1 MLRRL
6 LDALLDCAVVSF
18 ALWTLLYCLG
28 LATQWSLFP
37 SGWLW
42 LAATAALVAWQVVA
56 VWRSQYELDDDLDRP
71 EPVAVDRVRRAAPG
85 ALLVAGLVGTAV
97 AAVGGVVW
105 TAGTFRFTWLAT
117 VAATACLLLWSYL
130 NGRYQAPTADAWT
143 RAKEEHGS
151 AWDDAVVLGVL
162 ALTTVASLFIH
173 LADTDDPYYVNRSVW
188 VAEHGNAATLD
199 TMFSPEVLN
208 SPYGGGVPIASIES
222 LFGVIAHM
230 TGLHAGTVT
239 YLVATPVF
247 TALSV
252 WAIWRL
258 VRRWAPRRAV
268 WVLVAAIAFL
278 MLSGDSML
286 GNFWIVRMWQGK
298 VMAVTFLMPLIWA
311 YLTALHDADR
321 LGDRR
326 QRNRTLALLL
336 ASGVAFFG
344 FTPTAVVWGPVMF
357 GVVVLVAALVR
368 SRTLLLGG
376 GLMVVGPV
384 VSGLAVIAF
393 STDVGGEDPTALPAR
408 ASFVRMLGEV
418 GPMVALALVALAA
431 APLLARRGAAGALA
445 GASALV
451 GVLVYAPGVL
461 DLINAVTGSGPILWR
476 MLYVAPVPVLVGLL
490 VALPWAKGDRPR
502 TTEAEADEPNG
513 VRGDV
518 RSDERSDTL
527 RRAGALAGL
536 AAVVVGF
543 ALGGRPVWSY
553 TGHGGPVTVS
563 ERPEWKLDTEA
574 LADVELLA
582 DRDLSGTV
590 LLPPRWMKVLTMYT
604 TEAFPV
610 VPREWFIQNMEEPLA
625 STQARRMLYEV
636 ADGKGPFPSEGNV
649 AKALEQLEVTLA
661 CVGQAKDADRVVEI
675 YAAAGYRNQET
686 IGSLTCLWSVPGR
699 S

>member
-1 MLRRL
+1 VLRRL

-42 LAATAALVAWQVVA
+42 LGATVALVAWQVVA
-56 VWRSQYELDDDLDRP
+56 VWRSHYRLDEVRDAVEEP
-71 EPVAVDRVRRAAPG
+71 HPAPVARRAAPQ
-85 ALLVAGLVGTAV
+85 ALLVAGLVATAV

-105 TAGTFRFTWLAT
+105 TTGTFRFTWLAT

-130 NGRYQAPTADAWT
+130 HGRYEPRIPDEWT
-143 RAKEEHGS
+143 RAREEHGN
-151 AWDDAVVLGVL
+151 AWDDVVVLAVM
-162 ALTTVASLFIH
+162 AVTVVASLFVH

-199 TMFSPEVLN
+199 TMFTAEVLN

-222 LFGVIAHM
+222 LLGVIAHM
-230 TGLHAGTVT
+230 TGLRAGTVT

-258 VRRWAPRRAV
+258 VRRWAPRRTV
-268 WVLVAAIAFL
+268 WVLLAAIAFL

-311 YLTALHDADR
+311 YLTEVHDADR

-326 QRNRTLALLL
+326 ARLRTLALLL

-344 FTPTAVVWGPVMF
+344 FTPTAVVWAPVMF
-357 GVVVLVAALVR
+357 GVVVLAAAAVR

-376 GLMVVGPV
+376 GLMVVGPI
-384 VSGLAVIAF
+384 VSGLAVVAF
-393 STDVGGEDPTALPAR
+393 STGVGGENPTPLSAR
-408 ASFVRMLGEV
+408 ASLVRMLGEV
-418 GPMVALALVALAA
+418 GPMVALALVALAV
-431 APLLARRGAAGALA
+431 APLLARRGAAGVLA
-445 GASALV
+445 GGSALV
-451 GVLVYAPGVL
+451 GMLVYAPGVL

-476 MLYVAPVPVLVGLL
+476 MLYVAPVPVLAGLL
-490 VALPWAKGDRPR
+490 VALPWAKADRP
-502 TTEAEADEPNG
+502 ASAD
-513 VRGDV
+513 
-518 RSDERSDTL
+518 DEDGRARRL
-527 RRAGALAGL
+527 QRAGAIAGL
-536 AAVVVGF
+536 GAVVVGF
-543 ALGGRPVWSY
+543 ALGGRPVWSH

-574 LADVELLA
+574 LADVEILA
-582 DRDLSGTV
+582 ERDLSGTV
-590 LLPPRWMKVLTMYT
+590 LLPPRRMKVLTMYT

-610 VPREWFIQNMEEPLA
+610 VPREWFIQNMEEPEA
-625 STQARRMLYEV
+625 SNDARRLLYEV
-636 ADGKGPFPSEGNV
+636 ADGVGPFPSEGNV
-649 AKALEQLEVTLA
+649 QRALEQLDVTMA
-661 CVGQAKDADRVVEI
+661 CVGRTTEDAERVVEI
-675 YAAAGYRNQET
+675 YRAAGYRDQEKV
-686 IGSLTCLWSVPGR
+686 GSLTCLSAAEGG
-699 S
+699 

>member
-6 LDALLDCAVVSF
+6 LDALVDCAVVSF

-28 LATQWSLFP
+28 VATQWSLFP

-42 LAATAALVAWQVVA
+42 LAATVALVVWQVAGVVRGSDVVA
-56 VWRSQYELDDDLDRP
+56 GTDGGTTT
-71 EPVAVDRVRRAAPG
+71 AAATRRAHVPQ
-85 ALLVAGLVGTAV
+85 ALLVAGLVATVV

-105 TAGTFRFTWLAT
+105 STGTFRFTWLAT

-130 NGRYQAPTADAWT
+130 HGRYAPAASD
-143 RAKEEHGS
+143 S
-151 AWDDAVVLGVL
+151 ASEWEPAAPASIRDDLVVLGVL
-162 ALTTVASLFIH
+162 ALTVVASLFIH

-199 TMFSPEVLN
+199 TMFTPEVLN

-222 LFGVIAHM
+222 FLGVIAHM
-230 TGLHAGTVT
+230 TGLRAGTVT

-268 WVLVAAIAFL
+268 WVLLVAIAFL

-311 YLTALHDADR
+311 YLTELHDAER

-326 QRNRTLALLL
+326 LRIRSLALLL
-336 ASGVAFFG
+336 ASGIAFFG

-357 GVVVLVAALVR
+357 GVVVLAAAAVR

-376 GLMVVGPV
+376 GLMVLGPIL
-384 VSGLAVIAF
+384 SGLAVIAF
-393 STDVGGEDPTALPAR
+393 SVEEVGGEDPTLLSAR
-408 ASFVRMLGEV
+408 ASLVRMLGEA
-418 GPMVALALVALAA
+418 PLMVALALVALAV
-431 APLLARRGAAGALA
+431 APLLARKGVAGVLA

-490 VALPWAKGDRPR
+490 VALPWAKRDRQPPD
-502 TTEAEADEPNG
+502 TAADE
-513 VRGDV
+513 R
-518 RSDERSDTL
+518 RSTL
-527 RRAGALAGL
+527 QRAGALAGL
-536 AAVVVGF
+536 AAVAAGFVG
-543 ALGGRPVWSY
+543 GNPVWAH

-563 ERPEWKLDTEA
+563 DRPEWKLDLEA
-574 LADVELLA
+574 LDDVELLA
-582 DRDLSGTV
+582 ERDISGTV
-590 LLPPRWMKVLTMYT
+590 LLPPRRMKVLTMYT
-604 TEAFPV
+604 TKAFPV
-610 VPREWFIQNMEEPLA
+610 VPREWFIENMREPRA
-625 STQARRMLYEV
+625 STEARRMLFKV
-636 ADGKGPFPSEGNV
+636 AGGEGPFPSEGNV
-649 AKALEQLEVTLA
+649 GKALDQLEVTLA
-661 CVGQAKDADRVVEI
+661 CVGESEDAKRVVEL
-675 YAAAGYRNQET
+675 YEAAGFQDRER
-686 IGSLTCLWSVPGR
+686 IGSLTCLWRPSEG

>member
-1 MLRRL
+1 VLRRI

-42 LAATAALVAWQVVA
+42 LVATLALVIWQVVS
-56 VWRSQYELDDDLDRP
+56 VWRTQYALDEGGEGP
-71 EPVAVDRVRRAAPG
+71 PATPVTPRRVAPP
-85 ALLVAGLVGTAV
+85 ALLVAGLVATVV
-97 AAVGGVVW
+97 AAMGGVVW
-105 TAGTFRFTWLAT
+105 TTGTFRFTWLAT

-130 NGRYQAPTADAWT
+130 HGRHEPQVPDEWT
-143 RAKEEHGS
+143 RVKEEHGS
-151 AWDDAVVLGVL
+151 AWDDLVVLGVM
-162 ALTTVASLFIH
+162 AVSVVASLFVH
-173 LADTDDPYYVNRSVW
+173 LADTDDPYYLNRSVW
-188 VAEHGNAATLD
+188 VAERGNAARLD
-199 TMFSPEVLN
+199 TMFTPEVLN

-222 LFGVIAHM
+222 LLGVIAHM
-230 TGLHAGTVT
+230 TGLRAGTVT

-268 WVLVAAIAFL
+268 WVLVVAIAFL

-311 YLTALHDADR
+311 YLTEVHDAGR
-321 LGDRR
+321 VGDRR
-326 QRNRTLALLL
+326 LRTRTQVLLL

-344 FTPTAVVWGPVMF
+344 FTPTAVVWGPVML
-357 GVVVLVAALVR
+357 GVVVLAAAAVR
-368 SRTLLLGG
+368 SRTLLVGG
-376 GLMVVGPV
+376 ALMVIGPI

-393 STDVGGEDPTALPAR
+393 STGVGGEDPTPLSAR
-408 ASFVRMLGEV
+408 ASFVRVLGEA
-418 GPMVALALVALAA
+418 PLMVALALVALAVS
-431 APLLARRGAAGALA
+431 PLLARRGAAAVLA
-445 GASALV
+445 GGSALV

-490 VALPWAKGDRPR
+490 VALPWAERDRPR
-502 TTEAEADEPNG
+502 GG
-513 VRGDV
+513 VV
-518 RSDERSDTL
+518 EDERPAKL
-527 RRAGALAGL
+527 QRAGALAGL

-543 ALGGRPVWSY
+543 VGGNPVWAH

-563 ERPEWKLDTEA
+563 DRPEWKLDLEA
-574 LADVELLA
+574 LADVEVLA
-582 DRDLSGTV
+582 ERDISGTV

-610 VPREWFIQNMEEPLA
+610 VPREWFIQNMDEPRA
-625 STQARRMLYEV
+625 STEARRLLFNV
-636 ADGKGPFPSEGNV
+636 AGGEGPFPSEGNV
-649 AKALEQLEVTLA
+649 RRALEQLDVTLA
-661 CVGQAKDADRVVEI
+661 CVGESQDAERVVEL
-675 YAAAGYRNQET
+675 YEAAGFRDTEKV
-686 IGSLTCLWSVPGR
+686 GSLTCLRAPSG
-699 S
+699 SAS

>member
-1 MLRRL
+1 VLRRL

-28 LATQWSLFP
+28 LPTQWSLFP

-42 LAATAALVAWQVVA
+42 LVATVALVVWQVAGVWRDRAVGTTAGTAAGTATRTGS
-56 VWRSQYELDDDLDRP
+56 RS
-71 EPVAVDRVRRAAPG
+71 VRRAAPS
-85 ALLVAGLVGTAV
+85 ALLLAGLVATAV
-97 AAVGGVVW
+97 AAVGGIVW
-105 TAGTFRFTWLAT
+105 TSGTFRVTWLAT

-130 NGRYQAPTADAWT
+130 DGRYQPDASISAEPGRSST
-143 RAKEEHGS
+143 R
-151 AWDDAVVLGVL
+151 DDLVVLGVM
-162 ALTTVASLFIH
+162 ALTVVASLFIH

-199 TMFSPEVLN
+199 TMFTPEVLN

-222 LFGVIAHM
+222 LLGVIAHM
-230 TGLHAGTVT
+230 TGLRAGTVT
-239 YLVATPVF
+239 YLVATPLF

-268 WVLVAAIAFL
+268 WVLVVAIAFL

-311 YLTALHDADR
+311 YLTEVHDADR
-321 LGDRR
+321 KLRV
-326 QRNRTLALLL
+326 RTLALLL

-357 GVVVLVAALVR
+357 GVVVLAAAAVR
-368 SRTLLLGG
+368 SRTLLVGG
-376 GLMVVGPV
+376 ALMVLGPI

-393 STDVGGEDPTALPAR
+393 STSVGGEDPTALSAR
-408 ASFVRMLGEV
+408 ASFVRMLGEST
-418 GPMVALALVALAA
+418 PMVALALVALAL
-431 APLLARRGAAGALA
+431 APLLARRGVAGVLA

-451 GVLVYAPGVL
+451 AVLVYAPGLL

-490 VALPWAKGDRPR
+490 VALPWAKGERPPPVG
-502 TTEAEADEPNG
+502 AEGE
-513 VRGDV
+513 R
-518 RSDERSDTL
+518 RSTL
-527 RRAGALAGL
+527 VRAGALVGL

-543 ALGGRPVWSY
+543 VGGNPVWAH

-563 ERPEWKLDTEA
+563 SRPEWKLDLES
-574 LADVELLA
+574 LDDVEILA
-582 DRDLSGTV
+582 ERDIHGTV
-590 LLPPRWMKVLTMYT
+590 LLPPRRMKVLTMYT
-604 TEAFPV
+604 TKAFPV
-610 VPREWFIQNMEEPLA
+610 VPREWFIQNMEEPRA
-625 STQARRMLYEV
+625 STAARRMLYDV
-636 ADGKGPFPSEGNV
+636 AGGVGPFPSEGNV
-649 AKALEQLEVTLA
+649 AKALDQLDVTLA
-661 CVGQAKDADRVVEI
+661 CVGQSEDAKRVVEI
-675 YAAAGYRNQET
+675 YEAAGYGDKET
-686 IGSLTCLWSVPGR
+686 IGSLTCLRAPSDTA

>member
-42 LAATAALVAWQVVA
+42 LAATVVLVVWQVA
-56 VWRSQYELDDDLDRP
+56 SVWRTQFTLSEPRDGT
-71 EPVAVDRVRRAAPG
+71 EPVHAPLLRRAAPQ
-85 ALLVAGLVGTAV
+85 ALLVAGLVATGV

-105 TAGTFRFTWLAT
+105 TTGTFRLTWLAT
-117 VAATACLLLWSYL
+117 VAAIACLLLWSYL
-130 NGRYQAPTADAWT
+130 HGRYEPQSTDEWS
-143 RAKEEHGS
+143 RVKEEHGNG
-151 AWDDAVVLGVL
+151 WDDAVVLGVM
-162 ALTTVASLFIH
+162 AVTTVASLFIH

-199 TMFSPEVLN
+199 TMFSPELLN

-222 LFGVIAHM
+222 LLGVIAHM
-230 TGLHAGTVT
+230 TGLRAGTVT

-258 VRRWAPRRAV
+258 ARRWAPRRAV

-298 VMAVTFLMPLIWA
+298 VMAVTFLMPLIWV
-311 YLTALHDADR
+311 YLTRLHDADR
-321 LGDRR
+321 QGDRSL
-326 QRNRTLALLL
+326 RNRTLVLLL

-357 GVVVLVAALVR
+357 GVVVLAAAAVR

-384 VSGLAVIAF
+384 LSGLAVIAF
-393 STDVGGEDPTALPAR
+393 SAEKVGGADPTPLSAR

-418 GPMVALALVALAA
+418 GPMVALALVALAL
-431 APLLARRGAAGALA
+431 APLLARRGVAGALA

-451 GVLVYAPGVL
+451 GVLCYAPGVL

-490 VALPWAKGDRPR
+490 VALPWAKDDRHDPV
-502 TTEAEADEPNG
+502 TTGEDGRAD
-513 VRGDV
+513 
-518 RSDERSDTL
+518 SL

-543 ALGGRPVWSY
+543 ALGGRPVWSH

-582 DRDLSGTV
+582 ERDLSGTV
-590 LLPPRWMKVLTMYT
+590 LLPPRRMKVLTMYT

-610 VPREWFIQNMEEPLA
+610 VPREWFIENMEEPLA

-636 ADGKGPFPSEGNV
+636 ADGEGPFPSEGNV
-649 AKALEQLEVTLA
+649 RKALEQLDVTLA
-661 CVGQAKDADRVVEI
+661 CVGDSEDAKRVVEL
-675 YAAAGYRNQET
+675 YRAAGYRNPEKV
-686 IGSLTCLWSVPGR
+686 GSLTCLWAQGGR
-699 S
+699 

>member
-1 MLRRL
+1 VLRRL

-18 ALWTLLYCLG
+18 AFWTLLYCLG

-42 LAATAALVAWQVVA
+42 LLVTVALVVWQVSS
-56 VWRSQYELDDDLDRP
+56 VWRDRLRLSDEDEGAAP
-71 EPVAVDRVRRAAPG
+71 APALVRRRAAPA
-85 ALLVAGLVGTAV
+85 ALLVAGLVSTVV
-97 AAVGGVVW
+97 AAVGGLVW
-105 TAGTFRFTWLAT
+105 SPGTFRFTWLAT
-117 VAATACLLLWSYL
+117 VLAIACLLLWSYL
-130 NGRYQAPTADAWT
+130 AGRHEHVAQDEWT
-143 RAKEEHGS
+143 RAKEEHGNG
-151 AWDDAVVLGVL
+151 WDDVVVLAVM
-162 ALTTVASLFIH
+162 ALSVVASLFVH

-222 LFGVIAHM
+222 LLGVIAHM
-230 TGLHAGTVT
+230 TGLRAGTVT

-268 WVLVAAIAFL
+268 WVFLAAIAFL
-278 MLSGDSML
+278 MLSGDSMM

-311 YLTALHDADR
+311 YLTELHDADR
-321 LGDRR
+321 YRDKVVRI
-326 QRNRTLALLL
+326 RTLALLL

-357 GVVVLVAALVR
+357 GIVVLAAAAVR

-384 VSGLAVIAF
+384 VSGLAVVAF
-393 STDVGGEDPTALPAR
+393 SSGVGGEDPTALSAR
-408 ASFVRMLGEV
+408 ASMVRMLGEV
-418 GPMVALALVALAA
+418 SFMVALALVALAV
-431 APLLARRGAAGALA
+431 APLLARRGAAAALA

-490 VALPWAKGDRPR
+490 VALPWAKGDRPP
-502 TTEAEADEPNG
+502 TA
-513 VRGDV
+513 
-518 RSDERSDTL
+518 SDEDD
-527 RRAGALAGL
+527 RAGNLQRVGAIAGL
-536 AAVVVGF
+536 GAVVVGF
-543 ALGGRPVWSY
+543 ALGGRPVWSH

-563 ERPEWKLDTEA
+563 ERPEWKLDTES
-574 LADVELLA
+574 LADVEILA
-582 DRDLSGTV
+582 ERDLGGTV
-590 LLPPRWMKVLTMYT
+590 LLPPRRMKVLTMYT

-610 VPREWFIQNMEEPLA
+610 VPREWFIQNMDEPRA
-625 STQARRMLYEV
+625 STAARRMLYGV
-636 ADGKGPFPSEGNV
+636 AAGVGPFPSEGNV
-649 AKALEQLEVTLA
+649 RQALEQLDVTLA
-661 CVGQAKDADRVVEI
+661 CVGESEDATRVVEL
-675 YAAAGYRNQET
+675 YEAAGYRNQERV
-686 IGSLTCLWSVPGR
+686 GSLTCLRAPEGR
-699 S
+699 

>member
-6 LDALLDCAVVSF
+6 LDALLDCAVLSF
-18 ALWTLLYCLG
+18 ALWTLLYCVG
-28 LATQWSLFP
+28 LATQWSLFL

-42 LAATAALVAWQVVA
+42 LGATVALVVA
-56 VWRSQYELDDDLDRP
+56 HVLTVRRGGSGLGAARGLA
-71 EPVAVDRVRRAAPG
+71 EPVAVTRARATAPVI
-85 ALLVAGLVGTAV
+85 LLVAGLVATAA

-105 TAGTFRFTWLAT
+105 STGTFRLTWLAT
-117 VAATACLLLWSYL
+117 AAAIASLLLWSYL
-130 NGRYQAPTADAWT
+130 DGRHDPVGTEPEAATT
-143 RAKEEHGS
+143 SGLR
-151 AWDDAVVLGVL
+151 DDLVVLGVL
-162 ALTTVASLFIH
+162 AASVVAALFVH

-222 LFGVIAHM
+222 FLGVVAHM
-230 TGLHAGTVT
+230 TGLRAGTVT

-258 VRRWAPRRAV
+258 VRRWAPRRAL
-268 WVLVAAIAFL
+268 WVLVVAIAFL

-311 YLTALHDADR
+311 YLTEAHDADR
-321 LGDRR
+321 AGDRPAR
-326 QRNRTLALLL
+326 RRALALLL

-357 GVVVLVAALVR
+357 GVVVLAAVAIR

-376 GLMVVGPV
+376 ALMVVGPV
-384 VSGLAVIAF
+384 LSGLAVIAW
-393 STDVGGEDPTALPAR
+393 SVEKVGGEDPTPLSAR

-418 GPMVALALVALAA
+418 GPMVALALVALAL
-431 APLLARRGAAGALA
+431 APLLARRGAPAVLA

-490 VALPWAKGDRPR
+490 VALPWARRDRPPR
-502 TTEAEADEPNG
+502 DHA
-513 VRGDV
+513 GDQ
-518 RSDERSDTL
+518 RSDTL
-527 RRAGALAGL
+527 PRAGALAAL
-536 AAVVVGF
+536 AAVVAGF
-543 ALGGRPVWSY
+543 ALGGRPVWSH

-563 ERPEWKLDTEA
+563 ERPEWKLDNEA

-582 DRDLSGTV
+582 ERDLSGTV

-610 VPREWFIQNMEEPLA
+610 VPREWFIENMDEPLA

-636 ADGKGPFPSEGNV
+636 ADGRGPFPSEGNV
-649 AKALEQLEVTLA
+649 RKALEQLEVTLA
-661 CVGQAKDADRVVEI
+661 CVGSGDDAGRVVEL
-675 YAAAGYRNQET
+675 YTAAGFSDREKV
-686 IGSLTCLWSVPGR
+686 GSLTCLWRVPEG